1 MGVKVNVSKQYR
13 SDSKKDNIRK
23 GQKGRVKGDRG
34 RDTFSLDASFETGDE
49 LIVLFGR
56 SGSGKTTTLR
66 CIAGLET
73 PDSGSI
79 IVNDQIYF
87 DSSSGINLQPQY
99 RKPGYV
105 FQNYA
110 LFPHMN
116 VKKNITYGLK
126 GWDKEKKEERMFEML
141 RLLHIGGLEDR
152 YPSQLSGGQKQRVA
166 LARALAPNPQIL
178 LLDEPFSALDM
189 VVRMRLRERI
199 KAIQKELGIPVLF
212 ITHSPEEA
220 FSLADR
226 VVVLHDGKVHQAGT
240 PREVFYSPVDRNVAE
255 LVGVSNI
262 FDDAKVIESLSSGTI
277 VESKGLNFIT
287 HCQVCTSEKISLG
300 VRPENVHLK
309 SYDDGLFLGEGNVF
323 AGTVIDIT
331 DKGSSK
337 LMAVE
342 LDGSEFILL
351 CEVPTRLSGD
361 IGLSRVVV
369 EISPDDVLVFE

>member
-1 MGVKVNVSKQYR
+1 MGIKVNISKHYR
-13 SDSKKDNIRK
+13 SDSKKGSNKFNKI
-23 GQKGRVKGDRG
+23 GPEEAV
-34 RDTFSLDASFETGDE
+34 FSLDAAFEAGDE
-49 LIVLFGR
+49 LVVLFGR

-73 PDSGSI
+73 PESGSI
-79 IVNDQIYF
+79 VVNDETYF
-87 DSSSGINLQPQY
+87 DSRSGIDLRPQY

-110 LFPHMN
+110 LFPHMD

-126 GWDKEKKEERMFEML
+126 GWDKEKKEERMLEML
-141 RLLHIGGLEDR
+141 RLLHIEGLEDR

-166 LARALAPNPQIL
+166 LARALAPNPRIL

-199 KAIQKELGIPVLF
+199 KAIQKELLIPVLF
-212 ITHSPEEA
+212 ITHNPEEA

-240 PREVFYSPVDRNVAE
+240 PREVFYSPVDRSVAE

-262 FDDAKVIESLSSGTI
+262 LDQGKVLGNSPEGII
-277 VESKGLNFIT
+277 VESKGLQFIT
-287 HCQVCTSEKISLG
+287 DCKVCTSEIVSLG
-300 VRPENVHLK
+300 IRPENVHLK
-309 SYDDGLFLGEGNVF
+309 SYDVGLFLGEGNVF
-323 AGTVIDIT
+323 AGNVIDIT

-337 LMAVE
+337 MMAVE
-342 LDGSEFILL
+342 LEDTDFILL
-351 CEVPTRLSGD
+351 CEVPTRMSGD

>member
-1 MGVKVNVSKQYR
+1 MGVKVSVSKKYR
-13 SDSKKDNIRK
+13 SHNKKGSSED
-23 GQKGRVKGDRG
+23 V
-34 RDTFSLDASFETGDE
+34 FSLDATFETGDE
-49 LIVLFGR
+49 LVVLFGR

-66 CIAGLET
+66 CLAGLET
-73 PDSGSI
+73 PESGSI
-79 IVNDQIYF
+79 AVNGQTYF

-99 RKPGYV
+99 RRPGYV

-110 LFPHMN
+110 LFPHMD

-126 GWDKEKKEERMFEML
+126 GWDKAKKEERMLEML
-141 RLLHIGGLEDR
+141 RLLHIEGLEDR

-166 LARALAPNPQIL
+166 LARALGPSPGIL

-226 VVVLHDGKVHQAGT
+226 VVVLHDGKVHQTGS
-240 PREVFYSPVDRNVAE
+240 PRDVFYSPVDRNVAE

-262 FDDAKVIESLSSGTI
+262 LDNGKVVGSSPAGIVIEGKGLQFITSSG
-277 VESKGLNFIT
+277 VN
-287 HCQVCTSEKISLG
+287 TSEDLSLG
-300 VRPENVHLK
+300 IRPENVHLK
-309 SYDDGLFLGEGNVF
+309 NYDESLLSDGGNVF
-323 AGTVIDIT
+323 AGTVIDVT

-337 LMAVE
+337 MMAVE
-342 LDGSEFILL
+342 LDGSDFILL
-351 CEVPTRLSGD
+351 CEVPTRLSGE
-361 IGLSRVVV
+361 IALSRVIV
-369 EISPDDVLVFE
+369 EISPDDILVFE

>member
-1 MGVKVNVSKQYR
+1 MGVKVSVTKEYR
-13 SDSKKDNIRK
+13 SRNKKGSNED
-23 GQKGRVKGDRG
+23 V
-34 RDTFSLDASFETGDE
+34 FSLDATFETGDE
-49 LIVLFGR
+49 LVVLFGR

-73 PDSGSI
+73 PESGSI
-79 IVNDQIYF
+79 VVNDQIYF
-87 DSSSGINLQPQY
+87 DSSSGVNLQPQY
-99 RKPGYV
+99 RRPGYV

-110 LFPHMN
+110 LFPHMD
-116 VKKNITYGLK
+116 VRKNITYGLK
-126 GWDKEKKEERMFEML
+126 GWNKEKKEERMFEML
-141 RLLHIGGLEDR
+141 RLLHIEGLEDR

-166 LARALAPNPQIL
+166 LARALAPNPGIL

-199 KAIQKELGIPVLF
+199 KAIQNELGIPVLF

-226 VVVLHDGKVHQAGT
+226 VIVLHNGKVHQTGS

-262 FDDAKVIESLSSGTI
+262 FDNGKVVGRSPAGTV
-277 VESKGLNFIT
+277 VEGRGLQFIT
-287 HCQVCTSEKISLG
+287 SSSVAVSENVSCGI
-300 VRPENVHLK
+300 RPENVHLK
-309 SYDDGLFLGEGNVF
+309 TYDENLLSGNDNVF
-323 AGTVIDIT
+323 AGNVIDVT

-337 LMAVE
+337 IMAVE
-342 LDGSEFILL
+342 LDGSDFILL

-361 IGLSRVVV
+361 IDFSRVIV

>member
-1 MGVKVNVSKQYR
+1 MGIKVSVSKEYR
-13 SDSKKDNIRK
+13 SRNKKSGSED
-23 GQKGRVKGDRG
+23 V
-34 RDTFSLDASFETGDE
+34 FSLDATFETRDE
-49 LIVLFGR
+49 LVVLFGR

-66 CIAGLET
+66 CIAGLEK
-73 PDSGSI
+73 PDNGSI
-79 IVNDQIYF
+79 VVNDQTYF
-87 DSSSGINLQPQY
+87 DSISGINLQPQY
-99 RKPGYV
+99 RRPGYV

-116 VKKNITYGLK
+116 VRKNITYGLK

-141 RLLHIGGLEDR
+141 RLLHIEGLENR

-166 LARALAPNPQIL
+166 LARALAPKPGIL

-199 KAIQKELGIPVLF
+199 KAIQNELKIPILF
-212 ITHSPEEA
+212 ITHSPDEA

-226 VVVLHDGKVHQAGT
+226 VIVLHDGKVHQTGS

-262 FDDAKVIESLSSGTI
+262 FDNGKVIGSSTAGTV
-277 VESKGLNFIT
+277 VEGRGLEFIT
-287 HCQVCTSEKISLG
+287 SSSVNPSGKVSLG
-300 VRPENVHLK
+300 IRPENVHIK
-309 SYDDGLFLGEGNVF
+309 AYDEGLFLGDGNVF
-323 AGTVIDIT
+323 AGNVIDIT

-337 LMAVE
+337 MMAVE
-342 LDGSEFILL
+342 LDSSDFILL

-361 IGLSRVVV
+361 IGLSRVIV